1 MKTKQKNNSLL
12 SIAEASEM
20 TPARI
25 GAAFHER
32 YVLRTKAFA
41 EQGKLAYALSI
52 KKLAKGKSVQG
63 ILLEKG
69 SPRGSVGNARKAA
82 AIIKELVITD
92 LISEEVFDTSV
103 TWRTVR
109 FANKVLGLDK
119 GSTQVIPPETVAE
132 IINSAKTPADAAN
145 TLECWDEHK
154 CSPEEQ
160 TAKLKEQ
167 KAAEQAAEVEAQKR
181 ADEIK
186 ADDKEFDQD
195 ESSEET
201 PDESSEETPDESSE
215 ETPDE
220 SSEET
225 PAPASSTPEPVTS
238 TIEPEPEGVTLENIL
253 ERVMEIRVDSTELN
267 ADDTSTLLDEVN
279 DLVTDLIGAIETA
292 AVADAA

>member
-201 PDESSEETPDESSE
+201 PDESSEETP
-215 ETPDE
+215 
-220 SSEET
+220 
-225 PAPASSTPEPVTS
+225 APASSTPEPVTS